1 MHCQYLLIRFSWF
14 DHKYVLSCSNNTMS
28 MMNIHIY
35 IIDTYTCAKFLFT
48 HTDTHTHTRHRMC
61 PFSNI
66 LGKLSIAFYVLC
78 NFLGA
83 HFRDRLWL
91 HCSRWITNDMDAVLH
106 KSSSAMNRIN
116 LKTHTHTTQHHP
128 VMSLN
133 GSRWFMVHA
142 TSETPLQKGNYVHN

>member
-35 IIDTYTCAKFLFT
+35 NRYIHMCKIFIYT
-48 HTDTHTHTRHRMC
+48 HRYTHTRHRMC

-116 LKTHTHTTQHHP
+116 LKTHTHNTTSSSD
-128 VMSLN
+128 VAE
-133 GSRWFMVHA
+133 WFKMVHG
-142 TSETPLQKGNYVHN
+142 SCHL